1 MLILGL
7 PAFWHFRRA
16 PALTGQYTILIT
28 DSVSIA
34 GDTVF
39 DETLKES
46 LTAKLGGDL
55 AKSRKAYQDFH
66 FLWEDADPGI
76 PILKEAAQ
84 SMTG

>member
-1 MLILGL
+1 
-7 PAFWHFRRA
+7 
-16 PALTGQYTILIT
+16 
-28 DSVSIA
+28 
-34 GDTVF
+34 VF

-46 LTAKLGGDL
+46 LTAKLEGDL